1 MMRIGKYLFENVDF
15 MEEEEL
21 DALAEAIS
29 LRKAHIEK
37 QKMYLNKIK
46 ILIEKMKNDNFQLVF
61 SDDNLWANLSCE
73 NNLEKLHVEDK
84 EDWV

>member
-1 MMRIGKYLFENVDF
+1 MRIGKYLFENVDF

-21 DALAEAIS
+21 DALAEAVS

-37 QKMYLNKIK
+37 RNMYLNKIK
-46 ILIEKMKNDNFQLVF
+46 ILVEKMKNDGYQLVF
-61 SDDNLWANLSCE
+61 SNDDLWVNLSCE
-73 NNLEKLHVEDK
+73 NNLKNLQIEDK